1 MSARTAFRE
10 LMARR
15 GRKRLPVSAKHSA
28 AWVDRTGA
36 REVFSRERP
45 HPCERLARLE
55 GQTNY
60 WLAFGGSEAGT
71 DTTMDAGALAFAER
85 RSGIPAE
92 VLTAYWGGSRQA
104 RYALA
109 SCILYSVGGR
119 FVSRDGSLRSA
130 RGAILDAVDA
140 FRGVDIGA
148 LDARA
153 RLRGMDV
160 GAYTALW
167 KLAGGLLHAWLGEIQ
182 PEWIVSRFSK

>member
-1 MSARTAFRE
+1 MSAREAFRE
-10 LMARR
+10 LMAHRK
-15 GRKRLPVSAKHSA
+15 RKRLPVSAKHAA

-36 REVFSRERP
+36 REVFSHERP

-60 WLAFGGSEAGT
+60 WLAFGGSEAGS
-71 DTTMDAGALAFAER
+71 DTTLDAGALAFAER
-85 RSGIPAE
+85 RSGVPAA

-109 SCILYSVGGR
+109 SCILYAIGG
-119 FVSRDGSLRSA
+119 FVSREGSLRSA

-148 LDARA
+148 LGARA
-153 RLRGMDV
+153 RIRGMDV
-160 GAYTALW
+160 GAYTAIW
-167 KLAGGLLHAWLGEIQ
+167 KTAGGLLHAWLGEIQ
-182 PEWIVSRFSK
+182 PEWIVCRFSK

>member
-1 MSARTAFRE
+1 MSAREAFRE
-10 LMARR
+10 LLAHRK
-15 GRKRLPVSAKHSA
+15 RKRLPVSAKHAA
-28 AWVDRTGA
+28 AWVDRVGA
-36 REVFSRERP
+36 REVFSHERP

-60 WLAFGGSEAGT
+60 WLAFGGNEAGT
-71 DTTMDAGALAFAER
+71 DTTLDAGALAFAER
-85 RSGIPAE
+85 RSGVPAA

-109 SCILYSVGGR
+109 SCILYSLGGR

-153 RLRGMDV
+153 RRRGMDV

-167 KLAGGLLHAWLGEIQ
+167 KLAGGILHAWLGEIQ

>member
-1 MSARTAFRE
+1 MNARTAFRE
-10 LMARR
+10 LMAN
-15 GRKRLPVSAKHSA
+15 RKRKRMPVAAKHAA
-28 AWVDRTGA
+28 AWVDRVGP
-36 REVFSRERP
+36 REVFSHERP

-55 GQTNY
+55 GETNY
-60 WLAFGGSEAGT
+60 WLVLGASEAGT

-85 RSGIPAE
+85 RSGIPAA
-92 VLTAYWGGSRQA
+92 VMLAYWSGSRQA

-109 SCILYSVGGR
+109 SCVLYSIGGR
-119 FVSRDGSLRSA
+119 CASRDGSLRAA

-167 KLAGGLLHAWLGEIQ
+167 KLAGGILHAWLGEIQ